1 MRSPGHSKYMIV
13 YLMQN
18 ANIKNMM
25 IFNLNAVVAY
35 RFANTV
41 IMHLILC
48 WQIQIFE
55 DQNKQFGKLPSIAGS
70 CL

>member
-48 WQIQIFE
+48 
-55 DQNKQFGKLPSIAGS
+55 
-70 CL
+70 